1 MVRTISDLS
10 GQPVLSC
17 LAAGQGCSTAKLLH
31 VCFAND
37 AFHPMSASMA
47 HLVVYLC
54 PPLQEP
60 QPPVA

>member
-1 MVRTISDLS
+1 MCSISNLS

-17 LAAGQGCSTAKLLH
+17 LAAGQGGLTAKLFH

-47 HLVVYLC
+47 HLVVYLR
-54 PPLQEP
+54 PPKEP
-60 QPPVA
+60 QRPAA